1 MNIPKTAK
9 LGLACAAALSYSV
22 IPTYLLKYRWIFRS
36 RQRASR
42 EEKVLYLTF
51 DDGPVAGSAR
61 KHPGIVERMRKSG
74 YQVGI
79 HSLSH
84 ESAMLSGPGRTG
96 RDVKE
101 SKKIMEKMDIAV
113 KWYRPPWGHLNLAS
127 LFWIRKL
134 HLNLVFWDV
143 MAQDWSAKETPDSIC
158 NKILRRVFPGAIIC
172 LHDGRGENGAP
183 GRTIEALKKAIP
195 LLKAQGYEFRRIEEK
210 YGTAGE
216 SEID

>member
-51 DDGPVAGSAR
+51 DDGPDTVYTNILLDFLEKEQIPAAFFMVAGSAR

-79 HSLSH
+79 HSLS
-84 ESAMLSGPGRTG
+84 RTG
-96 RDVKE
+96 KN
-101 SKKIMEKMDIAV
+101 
-113 KWYRPPWGHLNLAS
+113 RPGC
-127 LFWIRKL
+127 
-134 HLNLVFWDV
+134 
-143 MAQDWSAKETPDSIC
+143 E
-158 NKILRRVFPGAIIC
+158 
-172 LHDGRGENGAP
+172 
-183 GRTIEALKKAIP
+183 
-195 LLKAQGYEFRRIEEK
+195 RIEK
-210 YGTAGE
+210 DYGEDGYCSEMVQTTVGTSEPGKSVLDTEAASE
-216 SEID
+216 SGILGCDGTGLVSERDPGQYLQ

>member
-51 DDGPVAGSAR
+51 DDGPDTVYTNILLDFLEKEQIPAAFFMVAGSAR

-96 RDVKE
+96 RGGLPVRHAAGGCGLLHAPDRRAM
-101 SKKIMEKMDIAV
+101 SGCFFPRHAV
-113 KWYRPPWGHLNLAS
+113 
-127 LFWIRKL
+127 
-134 HLNLVFWDV
+134 
-143 MAQDWSAKETPDSIC
+143 Q
-158 NKILRRVFPGAIIC
+158 
-172 LHDGRGENGAP
+172 
-183 GRTIEALKKAIP
+183 
-195 LLKAQGYEFRRIEEK
+195 
-210 YGTAGE
+210 
-216 SEID
+216 

>member
-51 DDGPVAGSAR
+51 DDGPDTVYTNILLDFLEKEQIPAAFFMVAGSAR

-101 SKKIMEKMDIAV
+101 SKKITVGTSEPGKSVLDTEA
-113 KWYRPPWGHLNLAS
+113 AS
-127 LFWIRKL
+127 ESGILGCDGTG
-134 HLNLVFWDV
+134 LVSERD
-143 MAQDWSAKETPDSIC
+143 
-158 NKILRRVFPGAIIC
+158 PGQY
-172 LHDGRGENGAP
+172 L
-183 GRTIEALKKAIP
+183 
-195 LLKAQGYEFRRIEEK
+195 Q
-210 YGTAGE
+210 
-216 SEID
+216 

>member
-9 LGLACAAALSYSV
+9 LGLVCVAALSYSV

-51 DDGPVAGSAR
+51 DDGPDTVYTNILLDFLEKEQIPAAFFMVAGSAR

-96 RDVKE
+96 RDVKGYCSEMVQTTVGTSEPGKSVLDTEAASE
-101 SKKIMEKMDIAV
+101 SGILGCD
-113 KWYRPPWGHLNLAS
+113 GTG
-127 LFWIRKL
+127 
-134 HLNLVFWDV
+134 LVSERD
-143 MAQDWSAKETPDSIC
+143 
-158 NKILRRVFPGAIIC
+158 PGQY
-172 LHDGRGENGAP
+172 L
-183 GRTIEALKKAIP
+183 
-195 LLKAQGYEFRRIEEK
+195 Q
-210 YGTAGE
+210 
-216 SEID
+216 

>member
-51 DDGPVAGSAR
+51 DDGPDTVYTNILLDFLEKEQIPAAFFMVAGSAR

-101 SKKIMEKMDIAV
+101 SKDYGEDGYCSEMVQTTVGTSEPGKSVLDTEA
-113 KWYRPPWGHLNLAS
+113 AS
-127 LFWIRKL
+127 ESGILGCDGTG
-134 HLNLVFWDV
+134 LVSERD
-143 MAQDWSAKETPDSIC
+143 
-158 NKILRRVFPGAIIC
+158 PGQY
-172 LHDGRGENGAP
+172 L
-183 GRTIEALKKAIP
+183 
-195 LLKAQGYEFRRIEEK
+195 Q
-210 YGTAGE
+210 
-216 SEID
+216 